1 MSLETRVTDIH
12 EWVVNA
18 LEEDLY
24 RKHVGRFEVQH
35 GEGGFVL
42 GSRSGLEGQ
51 VHIGKGNSGIERY
64 DLRLGLNQ
72 EIVPGADQ
80 HPDYV
85 TISYIKRPTGRDV
98 RGLFEVHIGY
108 APSVAADLLGQT
120 DQWRWNILTKT
131 EASDK
136 PRRGQITEATLD
148 WIYDQLVTYRDPSPE
163 EKAKQ
168 LGRLLTC
175 GDKLKG
181 KFHYARLGINPAKV
195 EPDLA
200 VPLEGV
206 WTIERIERPHRG
218 RLFILT
224 APISYKDGHGGLYKT
239 TGYSLIVSHSR
250 VDKVF
255 DGHEYQPEKKEG
267 EQPQITNF
275 NPTENPH
282 ILTQALDAIARRVGH
297 NWR

>member
-1 MSLETRVTDIH
+1 MSLESRVWNIH
-12 EWVVNA
+12 EWVVQA

-24 RKHVGRFEVQH
+24 RRHVGRLEVQN
-35 GEGGFVL
+35 GEGRFVL

-64 DLRLGLNQ
+64 DLRLELNQ

-120 DQWRWNILTKT
+120 DQWGWNILTKT

-136 PRRGQITEATLD
+136 PRRGHITSETLD
-148 WIYDQLVTYRDPSPE
+148 WIYDQLVTYRDPPVE
-163 EKAKQ
+163 EKAQQ
-168 LGRLLTC
+168 LAGLLRY
-175 GDKLKG
+175 GDKVKG
-181 KFHYARLGINPAKV
+181 TFHYASLGIDPKKV

-200 VPLEGV
+200 VPLEGI
-206 WTIERIERPHRG
+206 WEIEKVDRPYRG
-218 RLFILT
+218 RRLVLT
-224 APISYKDGHGGLYKT
+224 EKEPLQPEQQDKPRYMLM
-239 TGYSLIVSHSR
+239 VCHSG
-250 VDKVF
+250 VDKVL
-255 DGHEYQPEKKEG
+255 DGHEYRPG
-267 EQPQITNF
+267 EADQERFVTDF
-275 NPTENPH
+275 SLTKDPH

>member
-163 EKAKQ
+163 EKAQQ
-168 LGRLLTC
+168 LGKLLTY
-175 GDKLKG
+175 GNKLEG
-181 KFHYARLGINPAKV
+181 MFHYASLGIDPVKV

-200 VPLEGV
+200 VPHEGV
-206 WTIERIERPHRG
+206 WEIEKVDRPYRG
-218 RLFILT
+218 RRLVLT
-224 APISYKDGHGGLYKT
+224 GKEPGPSEQQDRPRYMLM
-239 TGYSLIVSHSR
+239 VCHSG

-255 DGHEYQPEKKEG
+255 DGHEYRPG
-267 EQPQITNF
+267 EADQENKRFIDF
-275 NPTENPH
+275 SPTENPH
-282 ILTQALDAIARRVGH
+282 ILNQALDAIARRVGH

>member
-1 MSLETRVTDIH
+1 MSLESRVWNIH
-12 EWVVNA
+12 EWVVQA

-24 RKHVGRFEVQH
+24 RRHVGRLEVQN
-35 GEGGFVL
+35 GEGRFVL
-42 GSRSGLEGQ
+42 GSRSGLGGQ
-51 VHIGKGNSGIERY
+51 VSIGKGISGIERY
-64 DLRLGLNQ
+64 DLRLELNQ
-72 EIVPGADQ
+72 ETVPGADQ

-120 DQWRWNILTKT
+120 DQRGWNILTKT

-136 PRRGQITEATLD
+136 PRRGHITLETLD
-148 WIYDQLVTYRDPSPE
+148 WIYDQLTTYRDPSPE
-163 EKAKQ
+163 EKAQQ
-168 LGRLLTC
+168 LGKLLTH
-175 GDKLKG
+175 GNKLEG
-181 KFHYARLGINPAKV
+181 TFHYASLGIDPAKV

-200 VPLEGV
+200 IPLEGV
-206 WTIERIERPHRG
+206 WTIERIERPYRG
-218 RLFILT
+218 RLLMLT
-224 APISYKDGHGGLYKT
+224 APISYKDGHGGLYET

-250 VDKVF
+250 VDKVL
-255 DGHEYQPEKKEG
+255 DGHEYQPEKKKG

-275 NPTENPH
+275 SPTENPH